1 MVQPF
6 PPGNIEARIQGEIS
20 GQVAV
25 GNYNVQIGVHGDIVN
40 VVASGQQIRPRPR
53 PTPVSVL
60 PRPFAG
66 LLDRTSEIDAADVAL
81 RSATPVE
88 FYGPEGIGK
97 TTLLRH
103 LAYQAHTAPFPDGIV
118 SLSARRQ
125 PLADLAQA
133 LFDAFYESDLPLKST
148 DAQIRHALQDKR
160 ALVILDDVELSR
172 DEVEA
177 LMDAAPACA
186 FLLASPERHLW
197 GQGSAVAV
205 RGLPVED
212 ALALMERELGRSLTP
227 EERADAQALCADLDG
242 HPLCLLQAAALV
254 REEGL
259 QSSEVVSRVRPPSP
273 AAALTKQA
281 LALLSEPERRV
292 AAALAALS
300 GAPVHA
306 EHVAALAGL
315 PDATAAL
322 ESLLRRALAQA
333 HSPRYTLVDAAEQ
346 AVRQVLDLTPWTER
360 ALAYFA
366 SWAEQHR
373 QAPDRLLEE
382 TDPIVQVLEWGAGA
396 GRWAEVLRLGRA
408 IEDALMLGRLW
419 ATWKHVLELLCQ
431 AALALGDQA
440 AEAWAYHQLGT
451 RALCLGDTSVAHDS
465 LVRALRLRN
474 ALGDRAGA
482 AVTHHNLS
490 VLLGPPTPPR
500 RPPPRPAPTPAPAA
514 PVVSITSFLPFIFL
528 ALGGL
533 VILALGSWLP
543 PATLSF
549 VRVTDT
555 PTYTPVPTPIPL
567 PTDTPTQTPTP
578 THSPTPTPTQ
588 TPTPTLTPTPTD
600 TPTITPTPTATPR
613 PCGQP
618 PSNWMLYLVQPGDT
632 LFSLACSN
640 RQTMDLIIFNNCL
653 YDTPLRAGLMI
664 HLPPDA
670 APPPVPALLEPQN
683 GVEIR
688 CTQGEPAPVTLRWS
702 PVSDCSGI
710 ARYDVEMVRRE
721 KYYYSPITSTLQVE
735 GTHAQMAIDGACG
748 YSYDWRVRA
757 VDRAGNAGVWSERR
771 IFLLEPDAVPPP
783 IPTPLEPQDGA
794 QIVCTDG
801 APASVALRWTP
812 VDDLSGIARYDV
824 EVIQYAHVYPYP
836 TFTVQ
841 VPGTRSQTT
850 ISDACGYRYG
860 WRVRAVDGADNVGA
874 WSDESGFS
882 LVPQEPLSSDLVVYG
897 FQGPRSAQ
905 PGERIGGSTRLLV
918 ANQGTAAAG
927 GFFVDVVISP
937 DPAVDTSDRLLVG
950 GREYVSGIAPGASG
964 VVELVAQGI
973 PDDWPAGQAYIGVIL
988 DPFGDVPESDE
999 GNNSDGFP
1007 ILVLRPDQ
1015 PPVAEIIE
1023 PKDGSRFLS
1032 VEADGTG
1039 AYAIVNL
1046 VGRASDEEDA
1056 DEDLVVE
1063 WYSDHPIEGA
1073 GLLGTGRSITVRLHV
1088 AGSCGTVGQ
1097 HTIVLR
1103 VIDRAGSISEDTS
1116 LVTVHTPQCLFD
1128 VVPVVPD

>member
-1 MVQPF
+1 MAQPF
-6 PPGNIEARIQGEIS
+6 APGSVEAHVQGEIS

-25 GNYNVQIGVHGDIVN
+25 GNYNVQIGLHGDIVN

-53 PTPVSVL
+53 LTPVSVL

-66 LLDRTSEIDAADVAL
+66 LLDRTSEVDAADAAL

-88 FYGPEGIGK
+88 FHGPEGIGK
-97 TTLLRH
+97 TALLRH

-118 SLSARRQ
+118 FLSARRQ

-148 DAQIRHALQDKR
+148 DAQIRRGLQDKR

-177 LMDAAPACA
+177 LMDAAPVCT
-186 FLLASPERHLW
+186 FLLSSPERHLW
-197 GQGSAVAV
+197 GQGRAVTV
-205 RGLPVED
+205 GGLPVED
-212 ALALMERELGRSLTP
+212 ALVLVERELGRSLTA
-227 EERADAQALCADLDG
+227 EERADAQALCADLEG
-242 HPLCLLQAAALV
+242 NPLCLLQAAALV

-259 QSSEVVSRVRPPSP
+259 RFSEVASRVRPPSP

-281 LALLSEPERRV
+281 LAVLSEPERRV

-315 PDATAAL
+315 PDATVAL

-360 ALAYFA
+360 ALAYFTA
-366 SWAEQHR
+366 WAEQHR

-382 TDPIVQVLEWGAGA
+382 ADPIVRVLEWGAGA

-408 IEDALMLGRLW
+408 VEGALMLGRHW
-419 ATWKHVLELLCQ
+419 ATWKRVLDLLRQ
-431 AALALGDQA
+431 AALALGDQV

-451 RALCLGDTSVAHDS
+451 RALCLGDTSTARDF

-490 VLLGPPTPPR
+490 ILLGPPPPPR
-500 RPPPRPAPTPAPAA
+500 RPPPRPVPGVAPAA

-533 VILALGSWLP
+533 VILALASRLP
-543 PATLSF
+543 PDILPGVPIF
-549 VRVTDT
+549 VQVADT

-567 PTDTPTQTPTP
+567 PTDTPTFA
-578 THSPTPTPTQ
+578 PTPTPTQ

-618 PSNWMLYLVQPGDT
+618 PSNWVLYLVQPGDT

-653 YDTPLRAGLMI
+653 YDTPLRAGQMI
-664 HLPPDA
+664 HLPPDVV
-670 APPPVPALLEPQN
+670 PPPVPALLEPQN

-710 ARYDVEMVRRE
+710 ARYDVELVRRE
-721 KYYYSPITSTLQVE
+721 GYDYFPITSTLQVE
-735 GTHAQMAIDGACG
+735 GIQSQTAIDGACG

-757 VDRAGNAGVWSERR
+757 VDRAGNAGGWSERR

-783 IPTPLEPQDGA
+783 VPTPLEPQDGA
-794 QIVCTDG
+794 QIVCTEG

-812 VDDLSGIARYDV
+812 VDDLSGIAHYDV

-836 TFTVQ
+836 TFTLQ
-841 VPGTRSQTT
+841 VPGTQSQTT
-850 ISDACGYRYG
+850 ISGECGYGYG
-860 WRVRAVDGADNVGA
+860 WRVRAMDGAGNVGA
-874 WSDESGFS
+874 WSDESGFY
-882 LVPQEPLSSDLVVYG
+882 LVSQEPLVSDLVVYG
-897 FQGPRSAQ
+897 LQGPRAAE
-905 PGERIGGSTRLLV
+905 PGERIGSSTRLLV
-918 ANQGTAAAG
+918 ANQGEAEAG

-937 DPAVDTSDRLLVG
+937 DPAVDTSDRLLIG
-950 GREYVSGIAPGASG
+950 GREYVPGIAPGAS
-964 VVELVAQGI
+964 VVVDLVAQGI

-999 GNNSDGFP
+999 ANNSDGFP
-1007 ILVLRPDQ
+1007 ILVSHPDQ
-1015 PPVAEIIE
+1015 PPAATIVE
-1023 PKDGSRFLS
+1023 PKDGTRFS
-1032 VEADGTG
+1032 YVETDKMG
-1039 AYAIVNL
+1039 AYAIVEL
-1046 VGRASDEEDA
+1046 VGRATDAEDTDA
-1056 DEDLVVE
+1056 DLIVE
-1063 WYSDHPIEGA
+1063 WYSDQSVEGP
-1073 GLLGTGRSITVRLHV
+1073 GLLGVGRRFTAHLYVEARCETVKQHTITLRVKDSAGNISEDSITV
-1088 AGSCGTVGQ
+1088 
-1097 HTIVLR
+1097 I
-1103 VIDRAGSISEDTS
+1103 
-1116 LVTVHTPQCLFD
+1116 VHTLEWQCAMW
-1128 VVPVVPD
+1128 